1 MSKTIYISRRCE
13 HCHELLIILHKN
25 KEKLKFRVV
34 DVDTNSYPNTVK
46 SVPCMVIGDKILPG
60 PELFKYLEHLLNEN
74 GDKKTNVKSLP
85 GEPDKN
91 MSSNNVNKEKLSQ
104 DQLSREPMSNVN
116 ENEPGGYCFGGSCD
130 LSFSSIEGDNML
142 NDNYEY
148 LNSVEQKISTDQR
161 SMNDTR
167 KEKSAQMD
175 SDYERMMES
184 RKLQQPDLRPR

>member
-60 PELFKYLEHLLNEN
+60 R

-104 DQLSREPMSNVN
+104 DQLSGGPMSNVN

-161 SMNDTR
+161 SMNNTR